1 MVQEQY
7 FRLEEQLMV
16 QALTIR
22 ITLATSLLFFSG
34 FAKTHAEDYVLDE
47 LYSSGVHAFFD
58 QDYVHA
64 IDLFTSALAEGSR
77 DPRIYYFRGLANLAK
92 GSKQAADGDFQTG
105 AKFEVSKT
113 GAFRIGKS
121 LERVQG
127 SNRLKLEKFRQ
138 EARTQARRE
147 QIQRDR
153 LRYHTLEDAGSRVPS
168 SGKSKN
174 NTVPEVVNDPFTDET
189 ADRPVGTGPAE
200 ETAGPQ
206 RTTAEPANTE
216 DEEIEEFSLEED
228 PFGGEPELDEP
239 KDLLAPE
246 IGEDDPFA
254 EDEADDEAAADDE
267 DDPFAE
273 DEADDEAAADDEDD
287 LFAEDEADDE
297 AAADDEDD
305 LFAEDEADDEAAA
318 DDEDDPFAED
328 EADDEAAADDEDD
341 PFAEDEADDEAAA
354 DDEDDPFA
362 EDEADDE
369 AAADDEDDPFAEDEA
384 DDEAAADD
392 EDDPFAEDEA
402 DDDDNPFD
410 NE

>member
-16 QALTIR
+16 HTFTMR
-22 ITLATSLLFFSG
+22 VTLAMSLLFFFG

-47 LYSSGVHAFFD
+47 LYSSGVHAFFGH
-58 QDYVHA
+58 DYALA

-77 DPRIYYFRGLANLAK
+77 DPRIYYFRGLANLSK
-92 GSKQAADGDFQTG
+92 GSKQAADNDFQTG
-105 AKFEVSKT
+105 AKFEVAKT
-113 GAFRIGKS
+113 GTFRVGKS

-153 LRYHTLEDAGSRVPS
+153 LRYHTPEDTGSHVPAPE
-168 SGKSKN
+168 KSKN
-174 NTVPEVVNDPFTDET
+174 NTVPEAINDPFTDET
-189 ADRPVGTGPAE
+189 ADRPVGTGPAK
-200 ETAGPQ
+200 ETAGPRQ
-206 RTTAEPANTE
+206 PTAEPANTE

-246 IGEDDPFA
+246 TDEDDPFA
-254 EDEADDEAAADDE
+254 EDEADDDASADDE

-273 DEADDEAAADDEDD
+273 DEADDDAS
-287 LFAEDEADDE
+287 
-297 AAADDEDD
+297 
-305 LFAEDEADDEAAA
+305 
-318 DDEDDPFAED
+318 
-328 EADDEAAADDEDD
+328 
-341 PFAEDEADDEAAA
+341 
-354 DDEDDPFA
+354 
-362 EDEADDE
+362 
-369 AAADDEDDPFAEDEA
+369 
-384 DDEAAADD
+384 ADD